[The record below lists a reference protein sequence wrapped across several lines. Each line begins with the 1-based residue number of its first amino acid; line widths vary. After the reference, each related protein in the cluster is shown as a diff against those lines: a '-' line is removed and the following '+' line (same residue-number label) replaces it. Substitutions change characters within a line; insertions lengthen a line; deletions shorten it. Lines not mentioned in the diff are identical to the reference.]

1 MEALYQGWGRDDR
14 FTIFFFHSGSFSRRF
29 TLSRGGDIAHGVSDD
44 TVARKILRRD
54 FLQRYLLVRLD
65 SR

>member
-1 MEALYQGWGRDDR
+1 MDVVLVLIVMQVV
-14 FTIFFFHSGSFSRRF
+14 ILLIHC
-29 TLSRGGDIAHGVSDD
+29 VSDD
-44 TVARKILRRD
+44 TVVMKILRRD

>member
-1 MEALYQGWGRDDR
+1 MEVVLVFIVMQVVILLIR
-14 FTIFFFHSGSFSRRF
+14 
-29 TLSRGGDIAHGVSDD
+29 GVSDD
-44 TVARKILRRD
+44 TVVMKILSRD

>member
-1 MEALYQGWGRDDR
+1 MEVVLVLIVIVMQVVILLIR
-14 FTIFFFHSGSFSRRF
+14 
-29 TLSRGGDIAHGVSDD
+29 GVSDD
-44 TVARKILRRD
+44 TVVMKILRGD

>member
-1 MEALYQGWGRDDR
+1 MKVVLVLIVMQVV
-14 FTIFFFHSGSFSRRF
+14 I
-29 TLSRGGDIAHGVSDD
+29 LLIHGVSDD
-44 TVARKILRRD
+44 TVVMKILRAD

>member
-1 MEALYQGWGRDDR
+1 MLHLQKIRKMKFKYGGGVGVDCDA
-14 FTIFFFHSGSFSRRF
+14 
-29 TLSRGGDIAHGVSDD
+29 GGDFPLGVSDD
-44 TVARKILRRD
+44 IVVRKILRAD

>member
-1 MEALYQGWGRDDR
+1 MEVVLVFIVMQVVILLIR
-14 FTIFFFHSGSFSRRF
+14 
-29 TLSRGGDIAHGVSDD
+29 GVSDD
-44 TVARKILRRD
+44 TVVMKILSGD